1 MVLPLLGLLGSAVGT
16 AGRMGMMGG
25 QAMAGAAPRAGQ
37 LAAKAVKGTTGPGM
51 GKKVTNALINGPK
64 RMYKLQTGMKK
75 FAQKSLGLNL
85 SIASIMKQSQ
95 LFTGFLGAIFQ
106 VIGAIV
112 DAFLAP
118 MMPTLFKL
126 VVWMAKGVPK
136 AAKAGQAISDWVGK
150 FFSGGFKNA
159 LIMIKDLFLNS
170 LKGLANVLWKGVKG
184 LWSILTNKDY
194 WKAIGKGLL
203 TLGKA
208 ILMAYFNY
216 WKLYFTTLYVKLPK
230 LVWGLLKSK
239 LPWLDKVEDFFT
251 NFGSNVADAFKGF
264 GSVIMDW
271 FKLTWMRL
279 QLLWLNFKLQIF
291 KGIDGIIGVN
301 MSSQVKAAE
310 AAVRGKNL
318 SIARAT
324 TSTQVTVNINGYEV
338 LSQSIDGTGDGPITS
353 KADLPANDIRNRL
366 AGIGSPSAFRQ
377 ETGNY

>member
-136 AAKAGQAISDWVGK
+136 AAAAGQAIADWIGA

-159 LIMIKDLFLNS
+159 LIMVKDLFLNS
-170 LKGLANVLWKGVKG
+170 IKGLAKLLWAGVKG

-239 LPWLDKVEDFFT
+239 LPWLQKVEDWLN
-251 NFGSNVADAFKGF
+251 NFVSNLGEGFKSGWDAMINWFSSAWKKLQLFVAQFQLGILKGLNKIWRVDLDSQVADAQAN
-264 GSVIMDW
+264 VA
-271 FKLTWMRL
+271 RL
-279 QLLWLNFKLQIF
+279 KQ
-291 KGIDGIIGVN
+291 
-301 MSSQVKAAE
+301 AAY
-310 AAVRGKNL
+310 GG
-318 SIARAT
+318 T
-324 TSTQVTVNINGYEV
+324 TSTQVTVIIDGQTV
-338 LSQSIDGTGDGPITS
+338 LSEDNPDGT
-353 KADLPANDIRNRL
+353 LHVNQPANTLSNRL
-366 AGIGSPSAFRQ
+366 NGTGSTSAFRNQ
-377 ETGNY
+377 FPFG

>member
-136 AAKAGQAISDWVGK
+136 AAKAGQAIADWVGK
-150 FFSGGFKNA
+150 FFRAGFKEK
-159 LIMIKDLFLNS
+159 IMMVKDLLVNAI
-170 LKGLANVLWKGVKG
+170 KGIANLLWKGVKG
-184 LWSILTNKDY
+184 LWSILTSGSFWMGILKGYFTVLKTVLSLY
-194 WKAIGKGLL
+194 WRFVRWYL
-203 TLGKA
+203 
-208 ILMAYFNY
+208 
-216 WKLYFTTLYVKLPK
+216 TTLYVTIPK
-230 LVWGLLKSK
+230 LVWGLLKEK
-239 LPWLDKVEDFFT
+239 LPWLQNVEDFIT
-251 NFGSNVADAFKGF
+251 NFVSNLGEGFKSGWDAMIKWFSTTWKRLQLFFARFQVVILKGLNKIWKVDLDSQVADA
-264 GSVIMDW
+264 
-271 FKLTWMRL
+271 
-279 QLLWLNFKLQIF
+279 
-291 KGIDGIIGVN
+291 
-301 MSSQVKAAE
+301 
-310 AAVRGKNL
+310 
-318 SIARAT
+318 
-324 TSTQVTVNINGYEV
+324 
-338 LSQSIDGTGDGPITS
+338 
-353 KADLPANDIRNRL
+353 
-366 AGIGSPSAFRQ
+366 
-377 ETGNY
+377 